1 MEISKKYST
10 FESLK
15 KLFWIFSRKDKF
27 KIFGLFIMMVI
38 GAFLEVLGIGLIPAF
53 ILALT
58 TPDILQDYPL
68 IQDILNT
75 VGITKSDDLLIF
87 GTILLIAV
95 YTLKNLYLSIFYYT
109 KSTFLRNRMVAIGTK
124 LFKSYMLAP
133 YTFHLTRSSAELLRN
148 TNIEVKQLV
157 NVVLVGT
164 LKAMMDIIMIAF
176 IFALLVVTE
185 PIISIITF
193 GLLGVTSGIFLN
205 IIKKRVKKY
214 GKIEQQER
222 KHMINSV
229 NQGLGGLKESRVLN
243 KEGFFIDTFW
253 DAIQKIAV
261 AARFKEVANQVTKP
275 FIETLAVVG
284 MLIIILI
291 IIWQGRD
298 IESTIPILA
307 LFGAATVKLM
317 PAFKEM
323 VNALTNVRYAI
334 YSVNPVHDDLKSLR
348 RDVRRSEKDTGEA
361 DFDFSKKIEVKDLTY
376 FYPDSDTPAVDSINL
391 SIKHGEA
398 IALIG
403 PSGAGK
409 TTFVDIILGLLEST
423 SGDIFVGDM
432 GVKNHLKAWQ
442 KHIGYIPQSIF
453 LGDFSIKQNIAWG
466 IPDEEVDI
474 ESLTNALEAA
484 QLREFVESLPDGIN
498 TEVGERGVRLS
509 GGQRQ
514 RIGIARA
521 LYHNPDV
528 LIMDEATSALDNET
542 ESFVIEAI
550 EKLKGNRTIIMI
562 AHRLSTVKNCDLIY
576 DLRDGKVSR
585 TGTYEELFMP
595 NSEGENV

>member
-1 MEISKKYST
+1 
-10 FESLK
+10 
-15 KLFWIFSRKDKF
+15 
-27 KIFGLFIMMVI
+27 
-38 GAFLEVLGIGLIPAF
+38 
-53 ILALT
+53 
-58 TPDILQDYPL
+58 
-68 IQDILNT
+68 
-75 VGITKSDDLLIF
+75 
-87 GTILLIAV
+87 
-95 YTLKNLYLSIFYYT
+95 
-109 KSTFLRNRMVAIGTK
+109 MVAIGTK

>member
-1 MEISKKYST
+1 
-10 FESLK
+10 
-15 KLFWIFSRKDKF
+15 
-27 KIFGLFIMMVI
+27 MMVI